1 MPINRAACVS
11 AVFLLTTLSATAAD
25 IKAPIRGLVSM
36 GPMKF
41 SAENSEPANTLEPL
55 NARPGIFGGI
65 VVLATWRQLQPSAN
79 AGIAADNTIDR
90 ALDEVRAYNR
100 RNPQRPL
107 GVKLRVWSGIMAP
120 DWAKQIGGEPIRVAH
135 NDKQRTLGR
144 FWSPAYRHAWAHFQ
158 EMLAARYDGEPL
170 IREVAVTSCMS
181 FTAEPFYLDDEP
193 SVSGPLNAA
202 EFKPFQFKQCLND
215 IVKDYAP
222 WKTTNI
228 EVPLNP
234 VYMPLGNKKGDPAFT
249 EDFMR
254 SCRKEF
260 GKRCIFDNHDFDTKP
275 PGTMVP
281 IYASMMKL
289 GPPFEFQT
297 FHVAPPDWD
306 GTIRKAA
313 SMGAGS
319 IELWQDYKG
328 FQTQP
333 DAKLKQWASIMEA
346 SGR

>member
-1 MPINRAACVS
+1 M
-11 AVFLLTTLSATAAD
+11 TTLSAAAAD
-25 IKAPIRGLVSM
+25 KAPIRGLVSM

-41 SAENSEPANTLEPL
+41 SSADTEPDNTLEPL

-65 VVLATWRQLQPSAN
+65 VVLATWRGLQPTAN
-79 AGIAADNTIDR
+79 SKIADNNIIDK

-100 RNPQRPL
+100 KNPQKPL

-120 DWAKQIGGEPIRVAH
+120 DWAKQIGGKPISVSH
-135 NDKQRTLGR
+135 NDKQHTLGR
-144 FWSPAYRHAWAHFQ
+144 FWSPAYRQAWAHFQ
-158 EMLAARYDGEPL
+158 EMLAAKYDKEPL

-181 FTAEPFYLDDEP
+181 FTAEPFYLADEP
-193 SVSGPLNAA
+193 SVAKPLNAA
-202 EFKPFQFKQCLND
+202 GFKPFQFKQCLND

-222 WKTTNI
+222 WKTTNV
-228 EVPLNP
+228 ETPLNP
-234 VYMPLGNKKGDPAFT
+234 VYMPLGNNKGDPGFT
-249 EDFMR
+249 DAFMR

-260 GKRCIFDNHDFDTKP
+260 GKRCIFDNHDFDTQP
-275 PGTMVP
+275 PSSMGP
-281 IYASMMKL
+281 IYASMTKL
-289 GPPFEFQT
+289 GPPLEFQT

-313 SMGAGS
+313 SMRAGS

-333 DAKLKQWASIMEA
+333 DAKLKQWAQIMEA
-346 SGR
+346 GK